1 MGSSNPPI
9 EMNSKMQQKDE
20 KNLNQLHLVFG
31 LLFIGSIF
39 LSRQAQKL
47 LPTWNDPEIHL
58 LSLAIAF
65 LWLGTIFHRKVKALD
80 DRCKVLK
87 DRLERA
93 EAKIDWLERE
103 DVKKGKGF

>member
-1 MGSSNPPI
+1 M
-9 EMNSKMQQKDE
+9 EKKDE
-20 KNLNQLHLVFG
+20 KKLNQLHLVFG

-39 LSRQAQKL
+39 LSSQAKKI

-58 LSLAIAF
+58 LSLAVAF
-65 LWLGTIFHRKVKALD
+65 LWLGTIFQRKVKSLD

-93 EAKIDWLERE
+93 QAKIDWLERDKAE
-103 DVKKGKGF
+103 KNRLPRGTGH

>member
-1 MGSSNPPI
+1 M
-9 EMNSKMQQKDE
+9 EKKDE
-20 KNLNQLHLVFG
+20 QKLNQLHLVFG

-39 LSRQAQKL
+39 LSNQAKKI

-58 LSLAIAF
+58 LSLAVAF
-65 LWLGTIFHRKVKALD
+65 LWLGTIFQRKVKALD

-93 EAKIDWLERE
+93 NAKIDGLERDKAE
-103 DVKKGKGF
+103 QNRLPRGKGH

>member
-1 MGSSNPPI
+1 V
-9 EMNSKMQQKDE
+9 EKKDE

-39 LSRQAQKL
+39 LSGQAKKI

-58 LSLAIAF
+58 LSLAVAL
-65 LWLGTIFHRKVKALD
+65 LWLGTVFQRKIKALD

-87 DRLERA
+87 DRMERA
-93 EAKIDWLERE
+93 ESKIDWLERE
-103 DVKKGKGF
+103 KAEQSRIPRGRGS